1 MKNTRCIHPRRANK
15 IVKEFIATLYNES
28 VDFAL
33 AITKGKVVNYAAWGD
48 VAEDE
53 EVMIFIP
60 NWRKADFEHDKGGKL
75 FRKDFVQRCARAKGF
90 SDVTISVLHEVGHTM
105 TNQFLPKDYDRK
117 IEFEKLKSNLQAK
130 TNKEITLAYF
140 QMQDEVMA
148 TNWAIDWLNDA
159 QNRKIAK
166 KFEKKFWACFAADQT
181 AANCPGA

>member
-60 NWRKADFEHDKGGKL
+60 NWRKADFKHDKGGKL

-117 IEFEKLKSNLQAK
+117 TEFEKLKSNLQAK

-159 QNRKIAK
+159 QNRKTAK
-166 KFEKKFWACFAADQT
+166 RFEKKFWACFAA
-181 AANCPGA
+181 N